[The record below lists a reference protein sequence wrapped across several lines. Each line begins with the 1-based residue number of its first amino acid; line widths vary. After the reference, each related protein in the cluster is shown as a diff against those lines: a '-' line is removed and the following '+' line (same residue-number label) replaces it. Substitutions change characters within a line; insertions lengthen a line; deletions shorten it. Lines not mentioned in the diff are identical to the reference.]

1 MNYMETGNYI
11 IENAE
16 SGPVYRGPMAHLRA
30 MRPKQWI
37 KNGLLFLP
45 ILFAINQAWSLDN
58 LDPIPGHLLRLVAL
72 FLAFCLVSS
81 SVYLF
86 NDLMDRE
93 ADRLHPTKRHRPIA
107 SGSVTVPTAIAM
119 MLLLTLG
126 GLSVMFFLNVVLGII
141 GVVYVGIN
149 VAYSLGVKKVVL
161 VDMIMVASG
170 YVIRAGAGAVAVGVV
185 PSPWLY
191 VVTAAGA
198 MFIVLGRRYA
208 EMRLSGEEAGQ
219 TRSVLRDYAGPFISQ
234 LLSIS
239 ATTALVSYTL
249 YTVEANNLPANQTML
264 LTVPFVV
271 FGLFRYLYLL
281 NSSPEAES
289 PERLVTRD
297 LPFLIAVLGW
307 IGAVLLVLVLNN

>member
-1 MNYMETGNYI
+1 M
-11 IENAE
+11 
-16 SGPVYRGPMAHLRA
+16 YRGPMAHLRA
-30 MRPKQWI
+30 LRPKQWI

-45 ILFAINQAWSLDN
+45 MLFAINQAWSLTN
-58 LDPIPGHLLRLVAL
+58 LEPIPGHLLRLVVL
-72 FLAFCLVSS
+72 FMAFCMVSS

-93 ADRLHPTKRHRPIA
+93 SDRLHPTKRHRPIA
-107 SGSVTVPTAIAM
+107 SGSTTVPTAIAL
-119 MLLLTLG
+119 MLILG
-126 GLSVMFFLNVVLGII
+126 LVGLSAMFYLNLVLGCI
-141 GVVYVGIN
+141 GILYVGIN
-149 VAYSLGVKKVVL
+149 VAYSLGLKKAVL
-161 VDMIMVASG
+161 VDIIMVASG
-170 YVIRAGAGAVAVGVV
+170 YVIRAGAGAVAVGVA

-208 EMRLSGEEAGQ
+208 EMRLAGEAVGQ
-219 TRSVLRDYAGPFISQ
+219 TRAVLRNYAGPFISQ

-249 YTVEANNLPANQTML
+249 YAVEAKNLPANQTML

-281 NSSPEAES
+281 NTSPEAES
-289 PERLVTRD
+289 PERLITRD
-297 LPFLIAVLGW
+297 LPFLITVIGW
-307 IGAVLLVLVLNN
+307 IGTATMVLLLNN

>member
-1 MNYMETGNYI
+1 
-11 IENAE
+11 
-16 SGPVYRGPMAHLRA
+16 

-45 ILFAINQAWSLDN
+45 SLFAINQVWSQTN
-58 LDPIPGHLLRLVAL
+58 LEPIPGLLLRLVVL

-81 SVYLF
+81 SIYLF

-93 ADRLHPTKRHRPIA
+93 ADRVHPTKRNRPIA
-107 SGSVTVPTAIAM
+107 SGSVTVPAAVAM
-119 MLLLTLG
+119 MAVLGLG
-126 GLSVMFFLNVVLGII
+126 GLSLMFYLNPVLGSI
-141 GVVYVGIN
+141 GILYGGIN
-149 VAYSLGVKKVVL
+149 VAYSLGVKKAVL
-161 VDMIMVASG
+161 VDIIMVASG

-208 EMRLSGEEAGQ
+208 EVRLAGEVASQ
-219 TRSVLRDYAGPFISQ
+219 SRPVLRNYAGPFISQ

-249 YTVEANNLPANQTML
+249 YTVEAENLPANQAML

-281 NSSPEAES
+281 NTSSEAES

-297 LPFLIAVLGW
+297 LPFLISVLGW
-307 IGAVLLVLVLNN
+307 VGSVALVLVVNN